1 MAGGH
6 LSGNRGDIDRLM
18 QEIDAEVR
26 YTRRMTGRGTLDGQ
40 VLSAVREVPRD
51 EFVPAN
57 LVDRAYDNRP
67 LPIGDGQTISQPYMV
82 ALMTDLLEPHPD
94 HVVLEVGTGS
104 GYQAAVLSRLVKRVY
119 SIEIIPTLAEQARM
133 RLRRLGCG
141 NVNIRVADGYQGW
154 PEHAPYDSIIVTA
167 AAPHV
172 PPPLINQL
180 KPGGRLVVPVGPS
193 HYGQQLMLL
202 TKAEDGSNETRVV
215 IPVAFVPLTGDHD
228 AN

>member
-133 RLRRLGCG
+133 RLHRLGCG

>member
-1 MAGGH
+1 
-6 LSGNRGDIDRLM
+6 M

-26 YTRRMTGRGTLDGQ
+26 YTRRMTGRGALTAQ
-40 VLSAVREVPRD
+40 VLAAVREVPRD
-51 EFVPAN
+51 EFVPSN
-57 LVDRAYDNRP
+57 LAERAYDNRP

-82 ALMTDLLEPHPD
+82 ALMTDLLEPQPD

-104 GYQAAVLSRLVKRVY
+104 GYQAAVLSRLVQQVY
-119 SIEIIPTLAEQARM
+119 SMEIIPTLAEQART
-133 RLRRLGCG
+133 RLHQLGYD
-141 NVNIRVADGYQGW
+141 NVSVRVGDGYQGW

>member
-1 MAGGH
+1 M
-6 LSGNRGDIDRLM
+6 SGNSGDIDRLM

-26 YTRRMTGRGTLDGQ
+26 YTGRMTGRGTLDAR
-40 VLSAVREVPRD
+40 VLAAVREVPRD
-51 EFVPAN
+51 QFVPPS
-57 LVDRAYDNRP
+57 LTDRAYDNRP

-82 ALMTDLLEPHPD
+82 ALMTDLLEPHSD

-104 GYQAAVLSRLVKRVY
+104 GYQAAVLSRLVQQVY
-119 SIEIIPTLAEQARM
+119 SVEIIPALAEQART
-133 RLRRLGCG
+133 RLHQLGYD
-141 NVNIRVADGYQGW
+141 NVTVRVADGYQGW
-154 PEHAPYDSIIVTA
+154 PDHAPYDSIIVTA

-202 TKAEDGSNETRVV
+202 TKAEDGSNETRVI